1 MKSKKLPFIPLAIV
15 ALSFSCEGNP
25 SKAENLPK
33 ADSSLYLN
41 EKIQMGD
48 TVLNLVKKGL
58 AVPEIDYEDFYLLTD
73 NTFAG
78 IAFKCQALIRHKDGR
93 VNSLSYISDP
103 YANKDA
109 FQSDVTKFFKYMS
122 ARQYK
127 MTVGSPEEDDQKL
140 FKSKSQEYTWES
152 PTKTVSLTITKS
164 EAAPGWGNDTY
175 SMRVFVAL
183 QDSIVEKY
191 HLKNLF
197 YNQ

>member
-1 MKSKKLPFIPLAIV
+1 MKSKKLPFIPLALV
-15 ALSFSCEGNP
+15 ALSFSCGGNQ

-58 AVPEIDYEDFYLLTD
+58 AVPDVDYEDSYLLTD

-93 VNSLSYISDP
+93 VNSLSYISDS
-103 YANKDA
+103 YTNKDA

-122 ARQYK
+122 VRQYT
-127 MTVGSPEEDDQKL
+127 MTVGSREEDDQKL
-140 FKSKSQEYTWES
+140 FKAKSQEYTWES
-152 PTKTVSLTITKS
+152 PTKTVSLTTTKS

>member
-1 MKSKKLPFIPLAIV
+1 MYIPQRKINEDVPFEHQMLHILRNYQKLLDLIYKLRKENDTLRKSNAG
-15 ALSFSCEGNP
+15 E
-25 SKAENLPK
+25 
-33 ADSSLYLN
+33 
-41 EKIQMGD
+41 
-48 TVLNLVKKGL
+48 
-58 AVPEIDYEDFYLLTD
+58 
-73 NTFAG
+73 FAG

>member
-1 MKSKKLPFIPLAIV
+1 
-15 ALSFSCEGNP
+15 
-25 SKAENLPK
+25 
-33 ADSSLYLN
+33 
-41 EKIQMGD
+41 MGD

-58 AVPEIDYEDFYLLTD
+58 AVPDIDYENFYLLTD

-140 FKSKSQEYTWES
+140 FKRKSQEYTWES
-152 PTKTVSLTITKS
+152 PTKTVSLTIIKS

-175 SMRVFVAL
+175 SMLVFVAL
-183 QDSIVEKY
+183 QDSIVEKH